1 MSSIKEYISNNKM
14 LVLGII
20 FSPLIMYVFG
30 NLVNATFNMG
40 TYLGSYIREIISL
53 VC

>member
-1 MSSIKEYISNNKM
+1 MSSIKEYISNNKK
-14 LVLGII
+14 LVLAII

-30 NLVNATFNMG
+30 TIVNATFNMG
-40 TYLGSYIREIISL
+40 TYLGTYLREAISL